1 MESQLVPGFIYRDI
15 SPDITEADID
25 VVSDLWTMDGRDV
38 YRGTRDARYTHANVY
53 WLYDEDLQ
61 RVGCSEHALD
71 DPADVR
77 LLWFHE
83 SPFGTLLQEDWTIDR
98 ELWSRLPTSPFERF
112 INEGWTTA
120 ESFLEQCLHGP
131 TRILTV
137 DMLLKRPK
145 VYHCTHC
152 GKRSL
157 RWSPYCK
164 MVETELDFPA
174 LEKVLFVDE
183 DMVLH
188 VPPPDSVVFTRLQP
202 QHDGG
207 SQRPSV
213 QVRAPQVQVQEARSA
228 TPPQAQPPPPQTPET
243 QPAQTS
249 PPQSRP
255 RTPEPP
261 STAEEAQPEHA

>member
-1 MESQLVPGFIYRDI
+1 MESQLVPGFLYTDI

-25 VVSDLWTMDGRDV
+25 VVSDLWMMDGRNV
-38 YRGTRDARYTHANVY
+38 YRGSRDPRYTHANVY

-71 DPADVR
+71 DPAEVR

-83 SPFGTLLQEDWTIDR
+83 SPFGTLFQEDWKIDR
-98 ELWSRLPTSPFERF
+98 EIWSRLPTRPFERF
-112 INEGWTTA
+112 INEGWTLA

-131 TRILTV
+131 TRVLTV
-137 DMLLKRPK
+137 EMLLKRPK
-145 VYHCTHC
+145 VYHCATC

-157 RWSPYCK
+157 RRSPHCK
-164 MVETELDFPA
+164 MVERDLDFPA

-202 QHDGG
+202 PGDGG
-207 SQRPSV
+207 SQRASREPVPV
-213 QVRAPQVQVQEARSA
+213 QAQAPEARSA
-228 TPPQAQPPPPQTPET
+228 TPPQVPPPPQTLPAQT
-243 QPAQTS
+243 QEQTS

-261 STAEEAQPEHA
+261 SDAGEAQPEHA